1 MIRTFVSIP
10 VPDTPEM
17 DSLRRELRVAGI
29 RPSPPE
35 QTHITLR
42 FIGDVQ
48 ESKVKRITA
57 CAERASQGIAPF
69 DLRVSGIGAFPN
81 ENRPSVVWLGAEPA
95 GTLRTLAD
103 RLADELRR
111 EGIGFDAKP
120 FRAHVTVA
128 RSRDGDVPRRIFDSH
143 RETLFSESRVD
154 EVLVMR
160 SDLGP
165 GGAKHTVLARVPLR
179 E

>member
-10 VPDTPEM
+10 VPDNSEM

-48 ESKVKRITA
+48 ESKVKRIAA
-57 CAERASQGIAPF
+57 CVERASQGIAPF
-69 DLRVSGIGAFPN
+69 ELRVSGIGAFPN
-81 ENRPSVVWLGAEPA
+81 ENRPSVIWLGAEPA

-103 RLADELRR
+103 RLAEELRK

-128 RSRDGDVPRRIFDSH
+128 RSRDGDVPLRIFDSH
-143 RETLFSESRVD
+143 RDTLFSESQVR
-154 EVLVMR
+154 EILVMR

-165 GGAKHTVLARVPLR
+165 GGAKHTVLARVPLLK
-179 E
+179 

>member
-57 CAERASQGIAPF
+57 CAERASQGITPF

-81 ENRPSVVWLGAEPA
+81 QNRPSVVWLGAEPA

-103 RLADELRR
+103 RLADELRT
-111 EGIGFDAKP
+111 EGIGFDEKP

-165 GGAKHTVLARVPLR
+165 GGAKHTVLARVPLL